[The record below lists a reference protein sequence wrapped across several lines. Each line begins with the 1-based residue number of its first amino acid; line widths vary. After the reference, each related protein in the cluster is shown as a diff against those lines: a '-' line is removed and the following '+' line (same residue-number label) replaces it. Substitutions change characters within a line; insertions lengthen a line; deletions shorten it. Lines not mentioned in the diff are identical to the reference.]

1 MGNKSRTLAA
11 PADVQ
16 MNPQA
21 TAAMDESVDT
31 LAALQAGYAQERD
44 LVNQLLGQAQMA
56 DAISKL
62 TATVA
67 VSKMAYV
74 KENKLYRQLV
84 GVKNRDGRGLT
95 GTWEEFCELLGTSAP
110 KVNEDIVN
118 LQSFGEAALESMS
131 RMGIGYRELRQ
142 YRRLG
147 GDQQQALIAA
157 AKAGDK
163 GEFLDLAEE
172 LIARHAKEK
181 ETLAA
186 EVSSLKADATAT
198 TELLEKKNAR
208 IDKLEREKSRIEKL
222 PPDEALLQLQK
233 EATAIMADALGCLRG
248 GLRAA
253 LAALRAGDGRET
265 RENDVFMAGL
275 VGQVAAECAALRE
288 EFDLPDVSNAADAQL
303 AAEVAQWAAP
313 Q

>member
-56 DAISKL
+56 GAFEEFSRTVRTSKL
-62 TATVA
+62 
-67 VSKMAYV
+67 AYV
-74 KENKLYRQLV
+74 KEHKLYRAI
-84 GVKNRDGRGLT
+84 RGMKT
-95 GTWEEFCELLGTSAP
+95 PNGSEFSGTWGEFCELIGMSPDKADL
-110 KVNEDIVN
+110 DISN
-118 LQSFGEAALESMS
+118 LKAFGEEALESMS

-142 YRRLG
+142 YRRLPQ
-147 GDQQQALIAA
+147 DQKLALIEA

-253 LAALRAGDGRET
+253 LMELNNAGEERGQHS
-265 RENDVFMAGL
+265 VFMAGL

-303 AAEVAQWAAP
+303 AAEVAQWGGP